1 MSTAILAPGSRGRRL
16 SKRLLQVVITLF
28 GLLLLTFTIGRVMPI
43 DPVLAIVGPDADQ
56 STYQQVYQ
64 QLGFDKSL
72 TTQFGIYFV
81 NLLHGDL
88 GNALLTGKP
97 VVDDIIRVFP
107 ATMELA
113 TMAII
118 VGAGL
123 GIPLGVLAAARR
135 NSVSDYVVRI
145 ISLAGYSTPI
155 FWVGMMGLL
164 VFYAWLGWVGGAGR
178 VDLGLDG
185 VVPRRTGLMTVDAL
199 LAGNGQVFWNA
210 INHLILPASLLGFH
224 SLAYISRMT
233 RSFML
238 AQLSQEFIITARVK
252 GLTERQVI
260 WNHAFRNILVQLLTV
275 VALAYGALLEGA
287 VLIETVFSWPGF
299 GSYLTGSLLLGD
311 MNAVMG
317 CVLLVGGSTRIPA
330 VQDHV
335 RKLTGKEP
343 SASINP
349 DECVA
354 MGAAI
359 QGATLSGTST
369 GLVKADNSIL
379 LLDVTPLSLSIETV
393 GGVATRLVERNTT
406 LPVHYSQVFS
416 TAAAFQTSVEIHVL
430 QGERPMAKDNK
441 SIGTFKLK
449 GIKRAPAGVPQIEV
463 TFDIDANGIL
473 TVSAKDLDTGK
484 AQSITIDDSG
494 RMSDDDIERAIRDA
508 EQYAAQDS
516 ERREAMLAREEAQG
530 LLNEVDRAL
539 GQVGKQ
545 LEKDEKKQV
554 KADAETLRKALSK
567 RPAGFGKKAREAEA
581 ASVDNVSDIKAAAE
595 RLRTS
600 SAHVRELLGKQG

>member
-317 CVLLVGGSTRIPA
+317 CVLLVVAIFAPLIA
-330 VQDHV
+330 PYNPLVQD
-335 RKLTGKEP
+335 LN
-343 SASINP
+343 SALVAPNAQHWFGT
-349 DECVA
+349 DEFGRDIFSRLVY
-354 MGAAI
+354 GSRI
-359 QGATLSGTST
+359 TLYIVL
-369 GLVKADNSIL
+369 LVSVTVGPLGL
-379 LLDVTPLSLSIETV
+379 LL
-393 GGVATRLVERNTT
+393 G
-406 LPVHYSQVFS
+406 
-416 TAAAFQTSVEIHVL
+416 
-430 QGERPMAKDNK
+430 
-441 SIGTFKLK
+441 
-449 GIKRAPAGVPQIEV
+449 
-463 TFDIDANGIL
+463 
-473 TVSAKDLDTGK
+473 VSAGYFGGK
-484 AQSITIDDSG
+484 VDMVLMRVTDIFISFPSLVLALAFVAALGPGLEHVVIAITLTAWPPIA
-494 RMSDDDIERAIRDA
+494 R
-508 EQYAAQDS
+508 
-516 ERREAMLAREEAQG
+516 LAR
-530 LLNEVDRAL
+530 
-539 GQVGKQ
+539 
-545 LEKDEKKQV
+545 
-554 KADAETLRKALSK
+554 AETLSLRQADFIS
-567 RPAGFGKKAREAEA
+567 A
-581 ASVDNVSDIKAAAE
+581 V
-595 RLRTS
+595 RLQGAS
-600 SAHVRELLGKQG
+600 SARVLWRHIVPLCLPSVIIRITMNMAGIILTAAGLGFLGLGAQPPEPEWGAMISSGRTYMMECWWVVTIPGLAILINSLAFNFLGDGLRDILDPRSE